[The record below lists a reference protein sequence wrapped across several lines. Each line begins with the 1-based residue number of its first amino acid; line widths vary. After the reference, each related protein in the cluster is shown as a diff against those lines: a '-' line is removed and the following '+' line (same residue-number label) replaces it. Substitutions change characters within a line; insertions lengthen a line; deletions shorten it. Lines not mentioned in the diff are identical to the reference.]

1 MMAGRQCYV
10 VTVFF
15 CVYFLFAMR
24 LENFLFLIRNRLP
37 ALEPAA
43 SIHMLLGVLCFFF
56 WRVFLHMQVL
66 IFCIRFLVPLI
77 IHYFELFCSVCSA
90 SPFFLVKPRNSESKL
105 CQVIFLSCCVLERV
119 LFPLQK

>member
-37 ALEPAA
+37 ALVPAA
-43 SIHMLLGVLCFFF
+43 SITGCWVSCAFF
-56 WRVFLHMQVL
+56 LAS
-66 IFCIRFLVPLI
+66 IPAYASTDFCI
-77 IHYFELFCSVCSA
+77 SVCSA